1 MKAILIVLL
10 ICVAGPSLSFAKAV
24 TYSVGDI
31 EYEGYYQ
38 ESAPGAPLLIMVHD
52 WDGLTD
58 YEVKRA
64 EMLAEQGYN
73 VFGVDLF
80 GKGVRPTETSEKKRL
95 TGNLYGDRELMRKL
109 VKAGYDQALK
119 LSGDQEQ
126 TAFFG
131 YCFGGAVV
139 LEMARSG
146 LASDGFVSF
155 HGGLQTPEGQGY
167 KNAAG
172 KVMIFHGTADAAVSM
187 QEFADLAVE
196 LEEASIPHEM
206 ITYSGAPHAFT
217 VFGSPRYHEEADTQS
232 WKRFSAFL
240 EETFK

>member
-1 MKAILIVLL
+1 MKSIFMALL
-10 ICVAGPSLSFAKAV
+10 ICVVAPSFSFSKAV
-24 TYSVGDI
+24 TYKVGDT

-52 WDGLTD
+52 WDGLTN

-64 EMLAEQGYN
+64 EMLADKGYN

-95 TGNLYGDRELMRKL
+95 TGDLYGDRELMRKL
-109 VKAGYDQALK
+109 VEAGLTQAIE
-119 LSGDQEQ
+119 LSGNQGK

-146 LASDGFVSF
+146 LKSDGFVSF
-155 HGGLQTPEGQGY
+155 HGGLQTPDGQDY
-167 KNAAG
+167 NNTSG
-172 KVMIFHGTADAAVSM
+172 KIMVFHGTADAAVSM
-187 QEFADLAVE
+187 QEFADLAVQ

-217 VFGSPRYHEEADTQS
+217 VFGSSRYHEEADTQS
-232 WKRFSAFL
+232 WIRFSAFL
-240 EETFK
+240 EETFR

>member
-1 MKAILIVLL
+1 
-10 ICVAGPSLSFAKAV
+10 
-24 TYSVGDI
+24 
-31 EYEGYYQ
+31 
-38 ESAPGAPLLIMVHD
+38 MVHD

-64 EMLAEQGYN
+64 EMLAEKGYN

-95 TGNLYGDRELMRKL
+95 TGDLYADRELMRKL
-109 VKAGYDQALK
+109 VEAGFAQAK
-119 LSGDQEQ
+119 ELSGNRGE

-146 LASDGFVSF
+146 LKSDGFVSF
-155 HGGLQTPEGQGY
+155 HGGLQTPEGQDY
-167 KNAAG
+167 KDTSG
-172 KVMIFHGTADAAVSM
+172 KVMVFHGTADAAVSM
-187 QEFADLAVE
+187 QEFADLAVQ

-217 VFGSPRYHEEADTQS
+217 VFGSSRYHEEADKQS
-232 WKRFSAFL
+232 WIRFSAFL
-240 EETFK
+240 EETVR

>member
-1 MKAILIVLL
+1 MKSLVVLAL
-10 ICVAGPSLSFAKAV
+10 AVLAAPSLVFSGAV
-24 TYSVGDI
+24 TYTVDGA

-38 ESAPGAPLLIMVHD
+38 ESAQGAPLLIMVHD

-64 EMLAEQGYN
+64 EMLAALGYN

-80 GKGVRPTETSEKKRL
+80 GKGVRPTETDDKKAL
-95 TGNLYGDRELMRKL
+95 TGALYADRALMRNL
-109 VKAGYDQALK
+109 VEAGYDEAVR
-119 LSGDQEQ
+119 LSGAGGE

-146 LASDGFVSF
+146 FDSDGFVSF
-155 HGGLQTPEGQGY
+155 HGGLQTPEGQSY
-167 KNAAG
+167 KNTAG
-172 KVMIFHGTADAAVSM
+172 KVMVFHGTADAAVSM
-187 QEFADLAVE
+187 SEFADLAVQ

-217 VFGSPRYHEEADTQS
+217 VFGSDRYHEEADKQS
-232 WKRFSAFL
+232 WARFSSFL
-240 EETFK
+240 GETFN